1 MVLLFQRLGS
11 GTTMV
16 WVLNCSYVGSYGDR
30 LKTVLLFQ
38 RLDSDT
44 TMVRVLN
51 GTTMVWVTNGSY
63 VELFEDGA
71 TISTTRL
78 GCYDGSG
85 DEWKLCGVV
94 WR

>member
-1 MVLLFQRLGS
+1 MAAVLSRVKMVLLFQRVEWDS
-11 GTTMV
+11 TTTRVM
-16 WVLNCSYVGSYGDR
+16 YVGSYGDR

-38 RLDSDT
+38 RLDLDT

-71 TISTTRL
+71 IILKTRL
-78 GCYDGSG
+78 GHHDGSG
-85 DEWKLCGVV
+85 NEW
-94 WR
+94 